1 MTITVLI
8 ADDHAVVR
16 DGLRL
21 LLENQSDIRVIGEV
35 ADGRDAVTAA
45 IQLKPDVVL
54 MDLAMPHLNGADATA
69 AIIEKQESSKIVI
82 LSMHSTVE
90 HVFRALQAGALGY
103 LRKES
108 AGNEVV
114 DAVRTVYAGRRY
126 LSQKITESVVDDYV
140 RKRSEESP
148 LESLSQR
155 EREILQ
161 MLVEGHSGTEI
172 ARLLHV
178 SPKTVDTYRS
188 RLMAKLSVRDLASL
202 VRLAV
207 REGVIDSDRET

>member
-21 LLENQSDIRVIGEV
+21 LLETQSDIRVAAVV
-35 ADGRDAVTAA
+35 ADGREAVREALLL
-45 IQLKPDVVL
+45 QPDVVV

-69 AIIEKQESSKIVI
+69 QILERNETTKVVM

-90 HVFRALQAGALGY
+90 HVYRALQAGAMGY

-108 AGNEVV
+108 AGSEVV
-114 DAVRTVYAGRRY
+114 EAVRAVHAGRRY
-126 LSQKITESVVDDYV
+126 LCQKITESVVDDYIK
-140 RKRSEESP
+140 KRSQESP
-148 LESLSQR
+148 LESLSAR

-161 MLVEGHSGTEI
+161 FVVEGKSGVEI
-172 ARLLHV
+172 AGLLHL

-188 RLMAKLSVRDLASL
+188 RMMSKLGINDLPAL
-202 VRLAV
+202 VKFALQH
-207 REGVIDSDRET
+207 GLTPL

>member
-21 LLENQSDIRVIGEV
+21 LLENQPDIRVVGEV
-35 ADGRDAVTAA
+35 ADGREAVEAA
-45 IQLKPDVVL
+45 VRLKPDVVL
-54 MDLAMPHLNGADATA
+54 MDLAMPLLNGADATA
-69 AIIEKQESSKIVI
+69 CIMERQESSRIVI

-114 DAVRTVYAGRRY
+114 DAVRAVYSGRRY

-140 RKRSEESP
+140 RKRAEESP

-161 MLVEGHSGTEI
+161 MLVEGRSGIEI
-172 ARLLHV
+172 ARLLHL

-188 RLMAKLSVRDLASL
+188 RMMQKLGISDLPGL
-202 VRLAV
+202 VKFALQH
-207 REGVIDSDRET
+207 GLTTL

>member
-21 LLENQSDIRVIGEV
+21 LLENQPDIRVIGEV
-35 ADGRDAVTAA
+35 ANGREAVEAA
-45 IQLKPDVVL
+45 IRLSPDVVL
-54 MDLAMPHLNGADATA
+54 MDLAMPLLNGIDATVQ
-69 AIIEKQESSKIVI
+69 IIERLDNAKIVM

-114 DAVRTVYAGRRY
+114 DAVRSVHGGRRY

-140 RKRSEESP
+140 RKRAVESP

-161 MLVEGHSGTEI
+161 CLVEGLSGIDI
-172 ARLLHV
+172 ARQLNI

-188 RLMAKLSVRDLASL
+188 RMMQKLGIGDLPGL
-202 VRLAV
+202 VKFALQH
-207 REGVIDSDRET
+207 GLTTL

>member
-21 LLENQSDIRVIGEV
+21 LLENQSDIRVVGEV
-35 ADGRDAVTAA
+35 ADGREAVEATVR
-45 IQLKPDVVL
+45 LKPDVVL
-54 MDLAMPHLNGADATA
+54 MDLAMPLLNGADATA
-69 AIIEKQESSKIVI
+69 TIMERRESSKIVI

-114 DAVRTVYAGRRY
+114 DAVRAVYAGRRY

-140 RKRSEESP
+140 RKRAEESP

-161 MLVEGHSGTEI
+161 MLVEGRSGTEI
-172 ARLLHV
+172 ARLLHL

-188 RLMAKLSVRDLASL
+188 RMMQKLGIGDLPGL
-202 VRLAV
+202 VKFALQH
-207 REGVIDSDRET
+207 GLTTL

>member
-35 ADGRDAVTAA
+35 ADGRQAVEATLR
-45 IQLKPDVVL
+45 LKPDVVL
-54 MDLAMPHLNGADATA
+54 MDLAMPLLNGADATVQ
-69 AIIEKQESSKIVI
+69 IIDKQEGSKVVM

-108 AGNEVV
+108 AGSEVV
-114 DAVRTVYAGRRY
+114 DAVRAVHAGRRY

-140 RKRSEESP
+140 RKRAVESP

-161 MLVEGHSGTEI
+161 MLVEGRSGSEI

-188 RLMAKLSVRDLASL
+188 RMMQKLGIGDLPGL
-202 VRLAV
+202 VKFALQH
-207 REGVIDSDRET
+207 GLTTL

>member
-21 LLENQSDIRVIGEV
+21 LLENQSDIRVVGEV
-35 ADGRDAVTAA
+35 ANGREAVEAA
-45 IQLKPDVVL
+45 IRLKPDVVL
-54 MDLAMPHLNGADATA
+54 MDLAMPLLNGTDATVL
-69 AIIEKQESSKIVI
+69 IMEKQETAKIVM

-114 DAVRTVYAGRRY
+114 DAVRAVHGGRRY

-140 RKRSEESP
+140 RKRAEESP
-148 LESLSQR
+148 LDSLSQR

-161 MLVEGHSGTEI
+161 LLVEGSSGIDI
-172 ARLLHV
+172 ARQLNI

-188 RLMAKLSVRDLASL
+188 RMMQKLGIGDLPGL
-202 VRLAV
+202 VKFALQH
-207 REGVIDSDRET
+207 GLTTL

>member
-21 LLENQSDIRVIGEV
+21 LLETQPDIHVIGEV
-35 ADGRDAVTAA
+35 ADGRAAVDAALR
-45 IQLKPDVVL
+45 LKPDVVI
-54 MDLAMPHLNGADATA
+54 MDLAMPLLNGADATVQ
-69 AIIEKQESSKIVI
+69 ILEKEESCRIVM

-90 HVFRALQAGALGY
+90 HVFRALQAGVLGY

-108 AGNEVV
+108 AGSEVV
-114 DAVRTVYAGRRY
+114 DAVRMVHSGRRY

-140 RKRSEESP
+140 RKRSDESP

-161 MLVEGHSGTEI
+161 LLVEGRSGIEI
-172 ARLLHV
+172 ARQLNI

-188 RLMAKLSVRDLASL
+188 RMMQKLGIGDLPSL
-202 VRLAV
+202 VKFALQH
-207 REGVIDSDRET
+207 GLTTL

>member
-21 LLENQSDIRVIGEV
+21 LLENQPDISVIGEV
-35 ADGRDAVTAA
+35 ADGREAVDAALR
-45 IQLKPDVVL
+45 LKPDVVV

-69 AIIEKQESSKIVI
+69 QILEKQESTRVVM
-82 LSMHSTVE
+82 LSMHSTAE

-108 AGNEVV
+108 AGSEVV
-114 DAVRTVYAGRRY
+114 DAVRTVHAGRRY
-126 LSQKITESVVDDYV
+126 LSQKITESVVDDYI
-140 RKRSEESP
+140 RKRSVESP

-161 MLVEGHSGTEI
+161 LLVEGRSGIEI

-188 RLMAKLSVRDLASL
+188 RMMQKLGIGDLPGL
-202 VRLAV
+202 VKFALQH
-207 REGVIDSDRET
+207 GLTTL

>member
-8 ADDHAVVR
+8 ADDHAVFR
-16 DGLRL
+16 EGLRL

-35 ADGRDAVTAA
+35 ADGREAVEAV
-45 IQLKPDVVL
+45 IRLKPDVVL
-54 MDLAMPHLNGADATA
+54 MDIAMPHLNGIDAA
-69 AIIEKQESSKIVI
+69 ARIMEKLESAKVI
-82 LSMHSTVE
+82 MLSMHSTVE
-90 HVFRALQAGALGY
+90 HVFRALQAGAVGY

-114 DAVRTVYAGRRY
+114 DAVRTAHGGRRY

-140 RKRSEESP
+140 RKRAVESP

-161 MLVEGHSGTEI
+161 MLVEGRSGIEI

-188 RLMAKLSVRDLASL
+188 RMMQKLGIGDLPGL
-202 VRLAV
+202 VKFALQH
-207 REGVIDSDRET
+207 GLTTL

>member
-35 ADGRDAVTAA
+35 SDGREAVEAT
-45 IQLKPDVVL
+45 IRLMPDVVL
-54 MDLAMPHLNGADATA
+54 MDLAMPLLNGTDATVR
-69 AIIEKQESSKIVI
+69 IMEKQETAKIII

-90 HVFRALQAGALGY
+90 HVFRALQAGAQGY

-114 DAVRTVYAGRRY
+114 DAVRAVHGGRRY
-126 LSQKITESVVDDYV
+126 LSQKITESVVDDYI
-140 RKRSEESP
+140 RKRAVESP

-155 EREILQ
+155 ERAILQ
-161 MLVEGHSGTEI
+161 LLVEGSSGIDI
-172 ARLLHV
+172 ARQLNI

-188 RLMAKLSVRDLASL
+188 RMMQKLGIGDLPGL
-202 VRLAV
+202 VKFALQH
-207 REGVIDSDRET
+207 GLTTL

>member
-21 LLENQSDIRVIGEV
+21 LLETQPDIRVVGEV
-35 ADGRDAVTAA
+35 ADGREAVDAALR
-45 IQLKPDVVL
+45 LKPEVVV

-69 AIIEKQESSKIVI
+69 LILEKQESTRVVM

-108 AGNEVV
+108 AGSEVV
-114 DAVRTVYAGRRY
+114 DAVRAVHAGRRY
-126 LSQKITESVVDDYV
+126 LSQKITESMVDDYV
-140 RKRSEESP
+140 RKRALESP

-161 MLVEGHSGTEI
+161 MLVEGKSGTEI

-188 RLMAKLSVRDLASL
+188 RMMQKLGIGDLPGL
-202 VRLAV
+202 VKFALQH
-207 REGVIDSDRET
+207 GLTTL

>member
-21 LLENQSDIRVIGEV
+21 LLENQSDISVIGEV
-35 ADGRDAVTAA
+35 ADGRQAVEAA
-45 IQLKPDVVL
+45 LRLNPDIVL
-54 MDLAMPHLNGADATA
+54 MDLAMPLLNGADATVQ
-69 AIIEKQESSKIVI
+69 IMEQQESSKIVM

-108 AGNEVV
+108 AGSEVV

-126 LSQKITESVVDDYV
+126 LSQKITESVVDDYI
-140 RKRSEESP
+140 RKRSVESP
-148 LESLSQR
+148 LDSLSPR

-161 MLVEGHSGTEI
+161 MLVEGRSGIEI
-172 ARLLHV
+172 ASLLRV

-188 RLMAKLSVRDLASL
+188 RMMQKLGIGDLPGL
-202 VRLAV
+202 VKFALQH
-207 REGVIDSDRET
+207 GLTTL

>member
-1 MTITVLI
+1 MSISVLI

-21 LLENQSDIRVIGEV
+21 LLENQPDIRVVGEV
-35 ADGRDAVTAA
+35 ADGRAAVEAA
-45 IQLKPDVVL
+45 LRLKPDVVL
-54 MDLAMPHLNGADATA
+54 MDLAMPLLNGADATA
-69 AIIEKQESSKIVI
+69 QIMEKLESSKVVI

-114 DAVRTVYAGRRY
+114 DAVRMVHSGRRY

-140 RKRSEESP
+140 RKRADESP

-161 MLVEGHSGTEI
+161 LLVEGRSGIDI
-172 ARLLHV
+172 ARLLNV

-188 RLMAKLSVRDLASL
+188 RMMQKLGIGDLPSL
-202 VRLAV
+202 VKFALQH
-207 REGVIDSDRET
+207 GLTTL

>member
-35 ADGRDAVTAA
+35 ADGRQAVEATLR
-45 IQLKPDVVL
+45 LKPDVVL
-54 MDLAMPHLNGADATA
+54 MDLAMPLLNGADATA
-69 AIIEKQESSKIVI
+69 QIVDKQESSKVVM

-108 AGNEVV
+108 AGSEVV
-114 DAVRTVYAGRRY
+114 DAVRAVHAGRRY

-140 RKRSEESP
+140 RKRAVESP

-161 MLVEGHSGTEI
+161 MLVEGRSGSEI

-188 RLMAKLSVRDLASL
+188 RMMQKLGIGDLPGL
-202 VRLAV
+202 VKFALQH
-207 REGVIDSDRET
+207 GLTTL

>member
-35 ADGRDAVTAA
+35 ADGRDAVEAA
-45 IQLKPDVVL
+45 VRLKPDVAL
-54 MDLAMPHLNGADATA
+54 MDLAMPLLNGIDATA
-69 AIIEKQESSKIVI
+69 QIMEKQETTKVVM

-90 HVFRALQAGALGY
+90 HVFRALQAGVQGY

-114 DAVRTVYAGRRY
+114 DAVRTVHSGRRY
-126 LSQKITESVVDDYV
+126 LSQMITESVVDDYV
-140 RKRSEESP
+140 RKRNVESP

-161 MLVEGHSGTEI
+161 LLVEGRSGIDI
-172 ARLLHV
+172 AHELNI

-188 RLMAKLSVRDLASL
+188 RMMQKLGIGDLPSL
-202 VRLAV
+202 VRFALQH
-207 REGVIDSDRET
+207 GLTTL

>member
-21 LLENQSDIRVIGEV
+21 LLENQSDIRVVGEV
-35 ADGRDAVTAA
+35 ADGRAAVEAA
-45 IQLKPDVVL
+45 WRLKPDVIL
-54 MDLAMPHLNGADATA
+54 MDLAMPLLNGADATA
-69 AIIEKQESSKIVI
+69 QIIEKRDSAKIVM

-114 DAVRTVYAGRRY
+114 DAVRAVHGGRRY

-140 RKRSEESP
+140 RKRAVDSP

-161 MLVEGHSGTEI
+161 MLVEGRSGIEI

-188 RLMAKLSVRDLASL
+188 RMMQKLGIGDLPGL
-202 VRLAV
+202 VKFALQH
-207 REGVIDSDRET
+207 GLTTL

>member
-1 MTITVLI
+1 MTINVLI

-21 LLENQSDIRVIGEV
+21 LLETQPDIRVVGEV
-35 ADGRDAVTAA
+35 ADGRAAVDAALR
-45 IQLKPDVVL
+45 LKPDVVI
-54 MDLAMPHLNGADATA
+54 MDLAMPLLNGADATVQ
-69 AIIEKQESSKIVI
+69 ILEKDESCKVVM

-90 HVFRALQAGALGY
+90 HVFRALQAGVLGY

-108 AGNEVV
+108 AGSEVV
-114 DAVRTVYAGRRY
+114 DAVRMVHSGRRY

-140 RKRSEESP
+140 RKRADESP

-161 MLVEGHSGTEI
+161 LLVEGRSGIDI
-172 ARLLHV
+172 ARQLNI

-188 RLMAKLSVRDLASL
+188 RMMQKLGIGDLPSL
-202 VRLAV
+202 VKFALQH
-207 REGVIDSDRET
+207 GLTTL

>member
-21 LLENQSDIRVIGEV
+21 LLENQSDIHVVGEV
-35 ADGRDAVTAA
+35 ADGREAVEAA
-45 IQLKPDVVL
+45 IRLKPDVVL
-54 MDLAMPHLNGADATA
+54 MDLAMPLLNGTDATA
-69 AIIEKQESSKIVI
+69 QIIENQDTAKIVM

-114 DAVRTVYAGRRY
+114 DAVRAVHSGRRY

-140 RKRSEESP
+140 RKRAVESP

-161 MLVEGHSGTEI
+161 LLVEGRSGIDI
-172 ARLLHV
+172 ARQLNI

-188 RLMAKLSVRDLASL
+188 RMMQKLGIGDLPGL
-202 VRLAV
+202 VKFALQH
-207 REGVIDSDRET
+207 GLTTL

>member
-21 LLENQSDIRVIGEV
+21 LLENQPDICVVGEV
-35 ADGRDAVTAA
+35 ADGREAVEAA
-45 IQLKPDVVL
+45 VQLKPDVVL
-54 MDLAMPHLNGADATA
+54 MDLAMPLLNGADATA
-69 AIIEKQESSKIVI
+69 SIMEKRENSKIVI

-114 DAVRTVYAGRRY
+114 DAVRAVYAGRRY
-126 LSQKITESVVDDYV
+126 LSQKITESVVDDYI

-161 MLVEGHSGTEI
+161 MLVEGRSGVEI

-188 RLMAKLSVRDLASL
+188 RMMQKLGIGDLPSL
-202 VRLAV
+202 VKFALQH
-207 REGVIDSDRET
+207 GLTTL

>member
-1 MTITVLI
+1 MSISVLI

-21 LLENQSDIRVIGEV
+21 LLENQPDMRVVGEV
-35 ADGRDAVTAA
+35 ADGRAAVEAA
-45 IQLKPDVVL
+45 LRLKPDVVL
-54 MDLAMPHLNGADATA
+54 MDLAMPLLNGADATA
-69 AIIEKQESSKIVI
+69 QIMEKLETSKVVI

-114 DAVRTVYAGRRY
+114 DAVRMVHSGRRY

-140 RKRSEESP
+140 RKRADESP

-161 MLVEGHSGTEI
+161 LLVEGRSGIDI
-172 ARLLHV
+172 ARLLNV

-188 RLMAKLSVRDLASL
+188 RMMQKLGIGDLPSL
-202 VRLAV
+202 VKFALQH
-207 REGVIDSDRET
+207 GLTTL

>member
-1 MTITVLI
+1 MSISVLI

-21 LLENQSDIRVIGEV
+21 LLESQSDIRVVGEV
-35 ADGRDAVTAA
+35 ADGRAAVEAA
-45 IQLKPDVVL
+45 LRLKPDVVI
-54 MDLAMPHLNGADATA
+54 MDLAMPLLNGADATA
-69 AIIEKQESSKIVI
+69 QIVEKQETARIVM

-108 AGNEVV
+108 AGSEVV

-126 LSQKITESVVDDYV
+126 LSQKITESVVDEYI
-140 RKRSEESP
+140 RKRTVDSP

-161 MLVEGHSGTEI
+161 LLVEGKPGIEI

-188 RLMAKLSVRDLASL
+188 RMMQKLGISDLPGL
-202 VRLAV
+202 VKFALQH
-207 REGVIDSDRET
+207 GLTTL

>member
-35 ADGRDAVTAA
+35 ADGREAVEATLR
-45 IQLKPDVVL
+45 LKPDVVL
-54 MDLAMPHLNGADATA
+54 MDLAMPLLNGTDASA
-69 AIIEKQESSKIVI
+69 QIMEKQENARIVM

-114 DAVRTVYAGRRY
+114 DAVRAVHGGRRY
-126 LSQKITESVVDDYV
+126 LSHKITESMVDDYI
-140 RKRSEESP
+140 RKRTIDSP
-148 LESLSQR
+148 LDSLSQR
-155 EREILQ
+155 ERAILQ
-161 MLVEGHSGTEI
+161 LLVEGKSGIEI

-188 RLMAKLSVRDLASL
+188 RMMQKLGIGDLPGL
-202 VRLAV
+202 VKFALQH
-207 REGVIDSDRET
+207 GLTTL

>member
-21 LLENQSDIRVIGEV
+21 LLENQSDISVIGEV
-35 ADGRDAVTAA
+35 ADGRQAVEAA
-45 IQLKPDVVL
+45 LRLNPDVIL
-54 MDLAMPHLNGADATA
+54 MDLAMPLLNGADATVQ
-69 AIIEKQESSKIVI
+69 IMEKQESSKIVM

-108 AGNEVV
+108 AGSEVV
-114 DAVRTVYAGRRY
+114 DAVRRVDAGRRY
-126 LSQKITESVVDDYV
+126 LSQKITESVVDDYI
-140 RKRSEESP
+140 RKRSVESP
-148 LESLSQR
+148 LDSLSPR

-161 MLVEGHSGTEI
+161 MLVEGRSGIEI
-172 ARLLHV
+172 ASLLRV

-188 RLMAKLSVRDLASL
+188 RMMQKLGIGDLPGL
-202 VRLAV
+202 VKFALQH
-207 REGVIDSDRET
+207 GLTTL

>member
-1 MTITVLI
+1 MSITVLI

-21 LLENQSDIRVIGEV
+21 LLETQPDIRVVGEV
-35 ADGRDAVTAA
+35 ADGREAVEAVLR
-45 IQLKPDVVL
+45 LKPDVVL
-54 MDLAMPHLNGADATA
+54 MDLAMPVLNGADATKL
-69 AIIEKQESSKIVI
+69 ILEKRENTRIVM
-82 LSMHSTVE
+82 LSMHSTAE

-108 AGNEVV
+108 AGSEVV
-114 DAVRTVYAGRRY
+114 DAVRTVHGGRRY
-126 LSQKITESVVDDYV
+126 LSQKITESVVDDYI
-140 RKRSEESP
+140 RKRAVDSP

-161 MLVEGHSGTEI
+161 LLVEGRSGIEI
-172 ARLLHV
+172 ARQLHV

-188 RLMAKLSVRDLASL
+188 RMMQKLGIGDLPGL
-202 VRLAV
+202 VKFALQH
-207 REGVIDSDRET
+207 GLTTL